1 MYLTLVSRE
10 EFGPVR
16 KLGYIYH
23 NLANLHIETNT
34 LDSAVWYLDKSI
46 ILKNEI
52 GNDRELSSDY
62 FIYGDIYM
70 KQEKFEKAVEAYEKV
85 RDLNFD
91 NAIGDIDFEVSLK
104 LSYAYYA
111 LSDHKKAAEN
121 FVTYFEQC

>member
-91 NAIGDIDFEVSLK
+91 NAIRDIDFEVSLK